1 MAICPSCDIT
11 LTSTAEESMQYLKNP
26 NIPVDS
32 AFIDIRLESSSGI
45 ELATEISKLYPN
57 IRIVFVTGFGNEYYE
72 DIFLSVK
79 PFAILKKPIKQ
90 DYLESHLKKLED
102 DLSLEAK
109 LLQFRFN
116 GISFEI
122 PLRGILYV
130 VSDKRKIHIH
140 SADAVYDTYEKLDD
154 LQKRLGKS
162 FVRCQKSYAINL
174 DYVYKMDENFFELNN
189 HTKINISKPYRK
201 SAKEAYFKHH
211 FTVSETNQIVETE
224 KAT

>member
-1 MAICPSCDIT
+1 
-11 LTSTAEESMQYLKNP
+11 MQYLEAHGKTTNA
-26 NIPVDS
+26 

-45 ELATEISKLYPN
+45 ELASQISKLYSN
-57 IRIVFVTGFGNEYYE
+57 IRIVFVTNFGNEYYE

-102 DLSLEAK
+102 DLSLDAK

-116 GISFEI
+116 GITLEI
-122 PLRGILYV
+122 PLKDILYV

-140 SADAVYDTYEKLDD
+140 SADTVYDTYEKLDD
-154 LQKRLGKS
+154 LQKRLSES

-174 DYVYKMDENFFELNN
+174 DYVHRMDDNSFELNN
-189 HTKINISKPYRK
+189 NTKINISKPYRK
-201 SAKEAYFKHH
+201 SAKEAYFKYH
-211 FTVSETNQIVETE
+211 FTTSEVKQISETG